1 MGPLD
6 ALWHLTNLFAPAVG
20 VGFMSALMAKLIWR
34 RELNGQ
40 RWQRLALWA
49 ICAATAAWLGGLFF
63 FGRDGKMT
71 SYALMVSS
79 CALSLWWAGFLA
91 KRASKR

>member
-6 ALWHLTNLFAPAVG
+6 ALWHLTNLFAPALG
-20 VGFMSALMAKLIWR
+20 VGLMSALMAKLIWR
-34 RELNGQ
+34 RELSGQ

-49 ICAATAAWLGGLFF
+49 VCAATLAWLGGLFF

-71 SYALMVSS
+71 SYALMVLA